1 MTCNCNNRF
10 RNTNTNTDNMTWEE
24 FQEWAKEQQEIQ
36 LEKEKK
42 EHEAKLEQE
51 LLEKEQ
57 ELLKEQAEKELE
69 REQFLKDLQQ
79 IYIPIAVG
87 VVLTIVV
94 LFVLYAVI
102 KSRFL

>member
-10 RNTNTNTDNMTWEE
+10 RNTNTNTDSMTWEE
-24 FQEWAKEQQEIQ
+24 FQEWTKEQQEIQ
-36 LEKEKK
+36 AQKEKE
-42 EHEAKLEQE
+42 EHEAQLEQE
-51 LLEKEQ
+51 LLEKEA

-69 REQFLKDLQQ
+69 REQFLLDLKQ
-79 IYIPIAVG
+79 IYLPIAIG

-94 LFVLYAVI
+94 LFVLYIVL

>member
-1 MTCNCNNRF
+1 MNCSCKNRF
-10 RNTNTNTDNMTWEE
+10 RNTDNMTWEE
-24 FQEWAKEQQEIQ
+24 FQEWSEIQ
-36 LEKEKK
+36 AEKDKK

-51 LLEKEQ
+51 LLEKEA

-69 REQFLKDLQQ
+69 REQFLLDLQQ

-94 LFVLYAVI
+94 LFILYAVI